1 MKGEEMGEG
10 RRTIETLI
18 QEIFLL
24 KENIADND
32 LDEKIKELLHECFT
46 FSEDFFQVTPSFRR
60 EYPKT
65 SETIKKFVDERRKK
79 NEEI

>member
-1 MKGEEMGEG
+1 MGEG

-32 LDEKIKELLHECFT
+32 LDEKIKELLNECFT
-46 FSEDFFQVTPSFRR
+46 FSEEFFQVTPLFQR

-79 NEEI
+79 NGEI